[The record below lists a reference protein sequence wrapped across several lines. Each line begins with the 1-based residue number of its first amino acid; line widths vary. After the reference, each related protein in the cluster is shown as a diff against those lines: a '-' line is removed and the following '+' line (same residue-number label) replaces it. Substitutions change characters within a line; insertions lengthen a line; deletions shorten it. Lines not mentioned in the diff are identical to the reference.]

1 MSDIRPALYERYV
14 STFKQ
19 ENEQLTSADLAHYY
33 QWCDRRYFPFL
44 KELPKSAA
52 ILELGCGHGRIL
64 NYLHQK
70 GFANVRGIDI
80 SSEQIMLA
88 KEHGLNAEREDVFEY
103 LEETTEKFD
112 CIIAIDFF
120 EHFTKEELMRLVP
133 MIKSSL
139 RPNGLLLV
147 QTVNGEGLFPRQ
159 IIYGDI
165 THMTVLTPGSMS
177 QLLRGAGFQRIEF
190 AECAPIARGVIGFVR
205 SALWKLTRFGANV
218 LRMIEAGKR
227 QAVWTENFIT
237 VARA

>member
-1 MSDIRPALYERYV
+1 MSDVRPELYDRYV

-19 ENEQLTSADLAHYY
+19 ENEQLTAADLAHYY

-70 GFANVRGIDI
+70 GFLNVRGIDI
-80 SSEQIMLA
+80 SNEQIQLA
-88 KEHGLNAEREDVFEY
+88 KEQGLNAERADVFEY
-103 LEETTEKFD
+103 LEGTTEKFD
-112 CIIAIDFF
+112 CIIAIDLF
-120 EHFTKEELMRLVP
+120 EHFTKAELLRLAP
-133 MIKSSL
+133 ILKSSL
-139 RPNGLLLV
+139 RPGGLLLV

-177 QLLRGAGFQRIEF
+177 QLLRGIGFQKLEF
-190 AECAPIARGVIGFVR
+190 AECAPIPRGVVGVVR
-205 SALWKLTRFGANV
+205 SMLWKLTRFGANV
-218 LRMIEAGKR
+218 LRVIEAGKR
-227 QAVWTENFIT
+227 QTVWTENFIT
-237 VARA
+237 VAR